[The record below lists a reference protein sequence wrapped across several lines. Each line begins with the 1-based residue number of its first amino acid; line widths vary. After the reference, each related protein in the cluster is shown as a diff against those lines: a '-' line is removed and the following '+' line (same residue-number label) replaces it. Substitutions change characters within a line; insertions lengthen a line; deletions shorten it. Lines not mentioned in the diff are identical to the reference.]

1 MGNSVNDDMFQKKS
15 WTVGDSGVLRLSL
28 PDRPGKPRT
37 LGLTSLIDPGVPTGH
52 FRDVIES
59 HGLFIDHVK
68 FGWGSSLITKD
79 LREKLAILEAHAVS
93 GHFGGTLFE
102 KAVACQQVD
111 AYRQWCLG
119 LGCQLVEI
127 STSSLRM
134 DPSERAQYIANFA
147 QDFIVL
153 SEVGSKLP
161 DAGDDQP
168 AAEWIR
174 WMREDFASGASYVI
188 LEARESGTSGICRP
202 TGELRKDLITAILAS
217 DLPVNRLIFEAPGKG
232 HQVHFIHLLGPNVN
246 LANIGFGDSLSLE
259 SLRLGLRADTFDLH
273 SR

>member
-1 MGNSVNDDMFQKKS
+1 MLM
-15 WTVGDSGVLRLSL
+15 LPL

-37 LGLTSLIDPGVPTGH
+37 RGLTSLIDPGVATGH

-59 HGLFIDHVK
+59 HGLFIDQVK

-79 LREKLAILEAHAVS
+79 LREKLSILQAHAVR

-111 AYRQWCLG
+111 AYQLWCHE

-127 STSSLRM
+127 STGSLKM
-134 DPSERAQYIANFA
+134 DPRERARHIANFA
-147 QDFIVL
+147 KDFTVL
-153 SEVGSKLP
+153 SEVGPKLP
-161 DAGDDQP
+161 AAGGDPP

-174 WMREDFASGASYVI
+174 WISEDFVSGASYVI

-202 TGELRKDLITAILAS
+202 SGELREDLIAAILAS
-217 DLPVNRLIFEAPGKG
+217 DLPVNRLIFEAPAKS
-232 HQVHFIHLLGPNVN
+232 HQVHFIHSLGPNVN
-246 LANIGFGDSLSLE
+246 LANIGFADSLSLE